1 MLNDMTEILKAIIRR
16 EFKYWVPQ
24 RGQVKSVNDPEGL
37 GRIKV
42 TVPVLGW
49 TTENQGVWA
58 KPAGQAGLITPA
70 QNDWVMVQFINGRP
84 EDAIWIGTLPAM
96 KGSEP
101 SVYENQNTQVL
112 FEDPDEQIAL
122 VFDQVQNVLQIGK
135 TGFSPA
141 ARQED
146 TIISSTAED
155 AAFWGW
161 LSGFISVFQS
171 WVPVPSDGGA
181 ALKAALTAYLGAN
194 PTPTEMAGKIDSG
207 SDQVEIGDA

>member
-1 MLNDMTEILKAIIRR
+1 
-16 EFKYWVPQ
+16 
-24 RGQVKSVNDPEGL
+24 
-37 GRIKV
+37 
-42 TVPVLGW
+42 
-49 TTENQGVWA
+49 
-58 KPAGQAGLITPA
+58 
-70 QNDWVMVQFINGRP
+70 
-84 EDAIWIGTLPAM
+84 M

-146 TIISSTAED
+146 TTVSSSAED

-181 ALKAALTAYLGAN
+181 ALKAALTAYLTAN

-207 SDQVEIGDA
+207 SNQVEIGDA